1 MPADD
6 AIAVHPDLGNR
17 TFANWLLCLGNN
29 KLETIY
35 EDYIKCP
42 DMMKFLH
49 ANT

>member
-1 MPADD
+1 MRADD